1 MNSIQAIWLNGTI
14 VLAGPVDWPEG
25 SKLIVRPLDQPALIG
40 MTEQEWDAAAGL
52 AEWEAA
58 VRAVEP
64 LEYGEAEQREFE
76 RYAEESRRANRE
88 AVRQQMELNSPT

>member
-1 MNSIQAIWLNGTI
+1 MNSIQAIWLNGKI
-14 VLAGPVDWPEG
+14 VLTGPVDWPEG
-25 SKLIVRPLDQPALIG
+25 SKLIVQPVNQPARIG
-40 MTEQEWDAAAGL
+40 MTEQEWDTTAGL

-64 LEYGEAEQREFE
+64 LEYSEAEQREFE

-88 AVRQQMELNSPT
+88 AVRQQMELNSHS